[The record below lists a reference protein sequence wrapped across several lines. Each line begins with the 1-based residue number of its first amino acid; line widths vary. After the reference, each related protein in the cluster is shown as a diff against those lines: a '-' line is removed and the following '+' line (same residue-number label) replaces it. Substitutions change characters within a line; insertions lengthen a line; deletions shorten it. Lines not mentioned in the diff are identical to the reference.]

1 MTFEFKFPDIGEGI
15 VEGELLAWK
24 VKEGDT
30 VAENQTLAEV
40 ETDKAVVE
48 LPSPRA
54 GRVAKL
60 YGAEGDVI
68 KVGAVVA
75 TIEEAGA
82 PGMPGV
88 GAGTVSASTGAEA
101 PASISAPTQAEA
113 PAVPG
118 APPASPKPAAP
129 EAPHPSAATVERVE
143 EEVPYTGSV
152 VGRLEEAPDE
162 ELPALEP
169 SAAGPPV
176 AGLSAGAE
184 IIAEPPRKAAVAPG
198 TDLDVLAMPSVRA
211 LAKEL
216 SVDLSVIRG
225 TGPGGRILKQDVED
239 AADAEAYGGA
249 RVTTGPVSP
258 SPEPIPS
265 PSLSPSPATAAA
277 TVARAAGEVSPV
289 IAPAAGGPEPPRPVP
304 VTLSEPTG
312 ELQPLMGG
320 VLEDDGLGVVERV
333 PVRGVRRTM
342 VRHMAESLAKQ
353 AQVTTMDE
361 ADVTILK
368 RIRDKERTVA
378 TERGVRLTYLAFV
391 IKACTAALRRF
402 PRLNAT
408 LGESREEFLLKRYY
422 NIGFAVDTKA
432 GLVVPNIKAADR
444 KSIFR
449 IAEEIVALVN
459 KAEDRQLDL
468 ADVHGGTFTISNYG
482 SIGSTFAT
490 PVINYPEV
498 AILGMGRVRELPVL
512 REGTFVTRHI
522 LPLSLTFDH
531 QLIDGAE
538 AARFLNLVIGY
549 LEDPDLLLLEGD

>member
-24 VKEGDT
+24 VKEGDV

-60 YGAEGDVI
+60 YGAEGDMI
-68 KVGAVVA
+68 KVGAIVA
-75 TIEEAGA
+75 AIEESGT
-82 PGMPGV
+82 PGMPESAA
-88 GAGTVSASTGAEA
+88 GAVSASARAEA
-101 PASISAPTQAEA
+101 PAA
-113 PAVPG
+113 PG
-118 APPASPKPAAP
+118 APVAAPEPAAP
-129 EAPHPSAATVERVE
+129 VAPPATAVSSEPAG

-152 VGRLEEAPDE
+152 VGRLEEAPE
-162 ELPALEP
+162 EEMPAPGASGLEP
-169 SAAGPPV
+169 SAAGFSAAAGV
-176 AGLSAGAE
+176 AAE
-184 IIAEPPRKAAVAPG
+184 RLREAQSVPSPG
-198 TDLDVLAMPSVRA
+198 VDILAMPSVRA

-216 SVDLSVIRG
+216 DVDLSALRG

-239 AADAEAYGGA
+239 AAEAEAYGGA
-249 RVTTGPVSP
+249 RARTAPVSP
-258 SPEPIPS
+258 SPSPL
-265 PSLSPSPATAAA
+265 PSLSPATAAA
-277 TVARAAGEVSPV
+277 AVARPAGEVSPV
-289 IAPAAGGPEPPRPVP
+289 TTAAAGGPEPPAPARVP
-304 VTLSEPTG
+304 LVEPTG
-312 ELQPLMGG
+312 ERQPLMGG

-342 VRHMAESLAKQ
+342 ARHMAESLAKQ

-378 TERGVRLTYLAFV
+378 TERGVRITYLAFV
-391 IKACTAALRRF
+391 IKACTAALKRF

-408 LGESREEFLLKRYY
+408 LGESREEFLLKHYY

-459 KAEDRQLDL
+459 KADDRQLDL

-490 PVINYPEV
+490 PVINYPEI
-498 AILGMGRVRELPVL
+498 AILGMGRVRELPVV
-512 REGTFVTRHI
+512 REGKIVIRHI

-531 QLIDGAE
+531 QLVDGAE